1 MKINEEKFNKLLK
14 AAVPLIYNVEDI
26 PHIKEL
32 KYGKCV
38 LNDGVFN
45 DTRLYTVDS
54 HTDEVSYNTKRI
66 INELTEDKV
75 KEIIKWAMEKINP
88 IEE

>member
-1 MKINEEKFNKLLK
+1 MKINEKKFNKLLK
-14 AAVPLIYNVEDI
+14 AAVPLICNVEGI

-54 HTDEVSYNTKRI
+54 YTDEVSYNTKRI